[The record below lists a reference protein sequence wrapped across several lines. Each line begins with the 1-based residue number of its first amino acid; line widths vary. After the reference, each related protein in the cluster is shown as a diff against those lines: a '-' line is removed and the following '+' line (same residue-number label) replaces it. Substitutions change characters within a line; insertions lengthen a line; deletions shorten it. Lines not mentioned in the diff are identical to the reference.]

1 MKLLNKYLK
10 KTVTLGLLMLGLAVT
25 QARAQDAHIQMS
37 QLDRFADVADKV
49 IDVTVDEGLIK
60 LAMSA
65 LNEKRSPNE
74 AKAKEILAGLKGVYV
89 RRFEFEKE
97 GQYSASDIEYIRAQL
112 NAPGW
117 IKVANVRSKREGSY
131 DVVMMYEGSVVKG
144 IGVLAA
150 EPRALTVVNIIGTI
164 DLAKFRDLEG
174 KFGIPSFGLE
184 QLTGVGVT
192 VNDNRK
198 DKSPEDED
206 QQNKQNDDKVVIT
219 DKRTEK
225 KPPQLIRQ
233 EKPPQEQ

>member
-1 MKLLNKYLK
+1 MKLLNTFLK
-10 KTVTLGLLMLGLAVT
+10 KALMPGLLMLGLAVT
-25 QARAQDAHIQMS
+25 QAQAQDAHIQMS

-65 LNEKRSPNE
+65 LNEKRSVNE

-97 GQYSASDIEYIRAQL
+97 GQYSAADAEYIRAQL
-112 NAPGW
+112 SMPGW

-131 DVVMMYEGSVVKG
+131 DVVMMYEGSIVKG
-144 IGVLAA
+144 IAVLAA

-164 DLAKFRDLEG
+164 DIAKFRDLEG

-184 QLTGVGVT
+184 QITGVGVT
-192 VNDNRK
+192 VKDNRK

-206 QQNKQNDDKVVIT
+206 QNRQNDDKVVVT
-219 DKRTEK
+219 DKRVEK

>member
-1 MKLLNKYLK
+1 MKLLNTSLK
-10 KTVTLGLLMLGLAVT
+10 KALMLGLLLLGFAVT
-25 QARAQDAHIQMS
+25 QAQAQDAHIQMS

-65 LNEKRSPNE
+65 LNEKRSINE
-74 AKAKEILAGLKGVYV
+74 AKVKDILSGLKGVYV

-97 GQYSASDIEYIRAQL
+97 GQYSAADADYIRTQL
-112 NAPGW
+112 NMPGW
-117 IKVANVRSKREGSY
+117 VKVANVRSKREGSY

-144 IGVLAA
+144 IAVLAA
-150 EPRALTVVNIIGTI
+150 EPRALTVVNVIGTI

-184 QLTGVGVT
+184 QMTGVGVT
-192 VNDNRK
+192 VKDNRRN
-198 DKSPEDED
+198 KSPEDED
-206 QQNKQNDDKVVIT
+206 QNKPNDDKIVIT

-225 KPPQLIRQ
+225 KPPQLIRP